1 MSCDTDANHT
11 NLVTRWHELT
21 TEGPWDEVCATIGK
35 AHEALHEKGVVRI
48 QSDIRI
54 GTRTDKDQSP
64 QDKIDA
70 VMRHLSKDEEKK

>member
-1 MSCDTDANHT
+1 M
-11 NLVTRWHELT
+11 
-21 TEGPWDEVCATIGK
+21 CATIGK